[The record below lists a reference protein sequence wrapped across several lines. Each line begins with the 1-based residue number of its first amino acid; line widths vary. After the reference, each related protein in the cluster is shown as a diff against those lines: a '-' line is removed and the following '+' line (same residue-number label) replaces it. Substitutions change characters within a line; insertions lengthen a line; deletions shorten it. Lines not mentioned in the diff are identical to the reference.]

1 MLFLCYNTNIQVFKI
16 EKNNHS
22 RMMESY
28 EEFNLQRNVHM
39 KHKKI
44 VIKNKTRTYL
54 GIYTHMNTISRLNI
68 KL

>member
-1 MLFLCYNTNIQVFKI
+1 
-16 EKNNHS
+16 
-22 RMMESY
+22 MMESY

>member
-1 MLFLCYNTNIQVFKI
+1 
-16 EKNNHS
+16 
-22 RMMESY
+22 MMESY

-44 VIKNKTRTYL
+44 SSSKNKTRTYL
-54 GIYTHMNTISRLNI
+54 GIYTHMNTISRLDTSI